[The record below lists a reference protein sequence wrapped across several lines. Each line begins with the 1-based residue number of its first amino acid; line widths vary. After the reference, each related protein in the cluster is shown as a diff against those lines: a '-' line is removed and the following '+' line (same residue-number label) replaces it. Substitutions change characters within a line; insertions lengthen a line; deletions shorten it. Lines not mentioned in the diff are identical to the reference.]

1 MKNRKLNRLNSYDY
15 LQQGMY
21 FITICIKNREE
32 FFGEIKNTEMVLND
46 VGKIILKNLNNV
58 SNYSPSVFLDENII
72 MPNHVHLIIEIIGNV
87 GADLVSAQNKKIQ
100 IKNSGQTQGLSLQN
114 SNQIGLLSKI
124 IQAFKSKSAVEYIFN
139 Q

>member
-15 LQQGMY
+15 SQQGMY
-21 FITICIKNREE
+21 FITICTKNREE

-100 IKNSGQTQGLSLQN
+100 IKNSGQT
-114 SNQIGLLSKI
+114 
-124 IQAFKSKSAVEYIFN
+124 
-139 Q
+139 